1 VSADVETLPNEHDLV
16 DGQFASVGVADVRGE
31 PLVFVMVTAEA
42 ADRVNLDGWFLP
54 ASSELLRGIA
64 RDLVAGADALDEL

>member
-1 VSADVETLPNEHDLV
+1 MSDQVETLPNEHDLI
-16 DGQFASVGVADVRGE
+16 DGDHAMVGVADIKGQ
-31 PLVFVMVTAEA
+31 PHVFVSVTAKVPDA
-42 ADRVNLDGWFLP
+42 HLLDGWILP